1 MKDPGYASRVFAI
14 FGGMKTTVIQ
24 AHDEYTCDI
33 CGNAF
38 SSDYALGSKSN
49 AGNVYLEGC
58 TQVDYSYSLVFSK
71 YGKPVEHIC
80 KDCLKNFFLKM
91 ADTCG
96 R

>member
-1 MKDPGYASRVFAI
+1 MQDPGYASRVFAI

-33 CGNAF
+33 CNSPL
-38 SSDYALGSKSN
+38 SSEYELGSKSN
-49 AGNVYLEGC
+49 AGDMYMEGSIK
-58 TQVDYSYSLVFSK
+58 VDFSYSLVFSK

-80 KDCLKNFFLKM
+80 KACLKAFFLRM

-96 R
+96 V

>member
-1 MKDPGYASRVFAI
+1 
-14 FGGMKTTVIQ
+14 MKTTVIQ

-33 CGNAF
+33 C
-38 SSDYALGSKSN
+38 SSPLSSEYGLGSKSN
-49 AGNVYLEGC
+49 AGDMYMDGSIK
-58 TQVDYSYSLVFSK
+58 VDYSYNLVFSK

-80 KDCLKNFFLKM
+80 KECLKAFFLRM